1 MKIEARITALVG
13 DEKLK
18 AYASVCLDDEFL
30 IKGIKV
36 IDGIH
41 GRFVAMPSRKSKHGE
56 HLDVCFPI
64 VKELR
69 EKINA
74 AVLEAYRKKME
85 EM

>member
-1 MKIEARITALVG
+1 MKVEARITALVE

-18 AYASVCLDDEFL
+18 AYASVCLGDEFL

-36 IDGIH
+36 IDGTH
-41 GRFVAMPSRKSKHGE
+41 GRFVAMPSRKSKHGKY
-56 HLDVCFPI
+56 LDICFPI

-69 EKINA
+69 EKVNE
-74 AVLEAYRKKME
+74 AVLEAYRKETE